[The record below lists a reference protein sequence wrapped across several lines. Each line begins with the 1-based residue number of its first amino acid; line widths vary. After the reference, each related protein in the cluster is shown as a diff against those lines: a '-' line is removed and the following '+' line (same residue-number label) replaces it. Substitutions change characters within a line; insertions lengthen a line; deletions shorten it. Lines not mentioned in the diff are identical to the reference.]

1 MPNER
6 DEIVSRLSR
15 SIAGRVA
22 IVTGAASGMG
32 RATAALFA
40 REGAKVAALDIEQR
54 GLSSLVDEFAHAS
67 GSGGTIVPFVCDVAV
82 EDAINTTVA
91 EVRATLG
98 PIDILVNNAGTTAAA
113 PYDDGAFGRAWE
125 KAMTINLTAPM
136 RFARACL
143 DDLRRNGDGRIV
155 NIASTEGLGAT
166 IRTGPYT
173 ASKHGVVGLTRS
185 LAVELGRSGVTANA
199 ICPGPIRTGMT
210 AQIPEESKTTFAKR
224 RVPVGRYGEPEE
236 VAHIILSLVLPASSY
251 LNGTI
256 IPVDGGMTANNR

>member
-1 MPNER
+1 M
-6 DEIVSRLSR
+6 
-15 SIAGRVA
+15 A
-22 IVTGAASGMG
+22 
-32 RATAALFA
+32 
-40 REGAKVAALDIEQR
+40 
-54 GLSSLVDEFAHAS
+54 
-67 GSGGTIVPFVCDVAV
+67 
-82 EDAINTTVA
+82 
-91 EVRATLG
+91 VRAAIG

-113 PYDDGAFGRAWE
+113 PYDDPQFPQAWD
-125 KAMTINLTAPM
+125 KAMAINLTAPM
-136 RFARACL
+136 RFVRACL

-173 ASKHGVVGLTRS
+173 ASKHGVIGLTRS

-199 ICPGPIRTGMT
+199 VCPGPIRTGMT
-210 AQIPEESKTTFAKR
+210 AQIPEDSKATFAKR

-251 LNGTI
+251 LNGTV

>member
-1 MPNER
+1 VPSER

-40 REGAKVAALDIEQR
+40 SEGARVAALDVDAA
-54 GLSSLVDEFAHAS
+54 GLDTLADAW
-67 GSGGTIVPFVCDVAV
+67 GGAIVAFVCDVADEQAITSTV
-82 EDAINTTVA
+82 ES
-91 EVRATLG
+91 VRRTLG
-98 PIDILVNNAGTTAAA
+98 PVDILVNNAGTTSAA
-113 PYDDGAFGRAWE
+113 PYDDSQFGQAWD

-136 RFARACL
+136 RFVRACL

-155 NIASTEGLGAT
+155 NISSTEGLGAT

-173 ASKHGVVGLTRS
+173 ASKHGVIGLTRS

-210 AQIPEESKTTFAKR
+210 AQIPEDSKTTFAKR

-251 LNGTI
+251 LNGTV